1 MSMYGTCRCKKTF
14 HPGNAPTVFPSRF
27 FLVREDAEDLYQ
39 ALHADTTDVATII
52 NILAKRSLAQRLEIV
67 NEYRTLHDADLIED
81 LRSKLSGDFESLIV
95 AMMTPLD
102 QYYASEL
109 NYAMVGAGTDEN
121 DLTEILCTLSNA
133 EILAVRRSYH
143 QQYAVKLEDAVID
156 DTSDEYRD
164 LLLSLCRTE
173 RDEYQHP
180 DQEAA
185 LTDANS
191 MYNATS
197 DTRWNVYHDV
207 FCHRSYAQ
215 LQLVFNEY
223 QNVAGKSI
231 DDAIDD
237 FFSGDVKTGLLAIV
251 GDVKNPA
258 KFFAEQLHA
267 TMAGLGTSDR
277 DLMRLVVTRSEIDMA
292 DIKKEYETLYTATL
306 ATDIVEDTS
315 GDYQKCLLVLIG
327 EEPQ

>member
-1 MSMYGTCRCKKTF
+1 M
-14 HPGNAPTVFPSRF
+14 
-27 FLVREDAEDLYQ
+27 
-39 ALHADTTDVATII
+39 
-52 NILAKRSLAQRLEIV
+52 
-67 NEYRTLHDADLIED
+67 
-81 LRSKLSGDFESLIV
+81 
-95 AMMTPLD
+95 
-102 QYYASEL
+102 
-109 NYAMVGAGTDEN
+109 
-121 DLTEILCTLSNA
+121 
-133 EILAVRRSYH
+133 
-143 QQYAVKLEDAVID
+143 KLEDAVID
-156 DTSDEYRD
+156 DTSGEYRD

-215 LQLVFNEY
+215 LQLIFNEY

-231 DDAIDD
+231 EDAIDD
-237 FFSGDVKTGLLAIV
+237 FFS

-306 ATDIVEDTS
+306 ATDIVVS
-315 GDYQKCLLVLIG
+315 Y
-327 EEPQ
+327 